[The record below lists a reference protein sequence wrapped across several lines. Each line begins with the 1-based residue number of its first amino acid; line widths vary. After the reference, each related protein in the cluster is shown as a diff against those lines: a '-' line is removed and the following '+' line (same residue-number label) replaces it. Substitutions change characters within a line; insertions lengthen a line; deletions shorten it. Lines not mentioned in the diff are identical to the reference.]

1 MKKQP
6 EVGGGRQRPT
16 LWERAFSAAG
26 VAANKCR
33 VNFKERQNRN
43 LVWMTLVA
51 FALIESYFVREL
63 LVAFFF
69 FTVFYACLAVLVVLF
84 VLVVDALDRGSVWLG
99 TQGRTF
105 PSLVRHYLAS
115 SAYMVS
121 LPKHRVV
128 HRIQKLKAGANP
140 DR

>member
-16 LWERAFSAAG
+16 LWERAFSVAG
-26 VAANKCR
+26 VAANKCH

-69 FTVFYACLAVLVVLF
+69 FTVFYACLALLVVFF

-105 PSLVRHYLAS
+105 LSLVRHYLAS
-115 SAYMVS
+115 SSYMVS
-121 LPKHRVV
+121 LPKHHAV
-128 HRIQKLKAGANP
+128 HRIQKLKSGPNP
-140 DR
+140 NP

>member
-1 MKKQP
+1 
-6 EVGGGRQRPT
+6 
-16 LWERAFSAAG
+16 
-26 VAANKCR
+26 
-33 VNFKERQNRN
+33 
-43 LVWMTLVA
+43 MTLVA

-99 TQGRTF
+99 AQGRKF
-105 PSLVRHYLAS
+105 LSLVRHYLAS

-121 LPKHRVV
+121 LPKNRAV
-128 HRIQKLKAGANP
+128 HRIQKLKSGPNP
-140 DR
+140 DP

>member
-1 MKKQP
+1 MNKQP
-6 EVGGGRQRPT
+6 EVSGDQQRPT
-16 LWERAFSAAG
+16 SWEQAFSVAG

-69 FTVFYACLAVLVVLF
+69 FTVFYACLALLVVLF

-99 TQGRTF
+99 VQGRTLL
-105 PSLVRHYLAS
+105 SLVRHCLAF

-121 LPKHRVV
+121 LPKHRGV
-128 HRIQKLKAGANP
+128 HRIQKLKTGPNP
-140 DR
+140 DP

>member
-6 EVGGGRQRPT
+6 EVGGGRPRPT

-33 VNFKERQNRN
+33 VNFKERQNRS

-51 FALIESYFVREL
+51 LALIESHFVREV

-84 VLVVDALDRGSVWLG
+84 VLVVDALDRGSFWLG

-105 PSLVRHYLAS
+105 LSLVRHYLAS

-140 DR
+140 DP

>member
-6 EVGGGRQRPT
+6 EVDGGRQRPT
-16 LWERAFSAAG
+16 LWEPAFSAAG
-26 VAANKCR
+26 VAASKCR

-43 LVWMTLVA
+43 LLWMTLVA

-105 PSLVRHYLAS
+105 LSLVRHYLAS

-121 LPKHRVV
+121 LPKHRAV
-128 HRIQKLKAGANP
+128 HRIQKLKSGPNP
-140 DR
+140 DL

>member
-26 VAANKCR
+26 IAANKCR

-43 LVWMTLVA
+43 LLWMTLVA

-99 TQGRTF
+99 TQV
-105 PSLVRHYLAS
+105 PIL
-115 SAYMVS
+115 SAP
-121 LPKHRVV
+121 LPCILGLHGEPA
-128 HRIQKLKAGANP
+128 KAPCGS
-140 DR
+140 